1 VNRDQNSAEGRWARE
16 IEHHR
21 RIAENAEFVWNW
33 ESPSGRRRAERRAE
47 LFVDLGGLRP
57 GCRALELG
65 CGTGVFL
72 EKTARSGATIHGLDL
87 SDELLAK
94 ARARLP
100 GSSNITLDQGNAE
113 EMPYPAAEFDTV
125 YGSSVLHH
133 LDLDAALREIHRVL
147 KPGGR
152 MVFAEPNILNPQVAL
167 MFHLNLTKEYFGV
180 SPDEMAF
187 SRFRARSAMRRTGFS
202 DIRVAPVDFLH
213 PATPEAWLDSVARI
227 GFFLE
232 RVPLVREIAQSFA
245 DEPVSVEVCC
255 EDVEALA
262 HRGLLHQAVEN
273 LTTNARKHAAGA
285 GLTLRVAHMDDD
297 KVLIEVADKG
307 TGMTPSDAERAL
319 DRFYRASGSDGE
331 GFGLGLSIVR
341 EVVSV
346 MDGTLSIESR
356 PNEGTTVS
364 IVLASAGAARLCG

>member
-187 SRFRARSAMRRTGFS
+187 SRFRARSAMRRTGFA
-202 DIRVAPVDFLH
+202 DIRVTPVDFLH
-213 PATPEAWLDSVARI
+213 PATPETWLSAVTRL
-227 GFFLE
+227 GTFLE
-232 RVPLVREIAQSFA
+232 RVPLVREIAGSLLL
-245 DEPVSVEVCC
+245 EG
-255 EDVEALA
+255 
-262 HRGLLHQAVEN
+262 HR
-273 LTTNARKHAAGA
+273 
-285 GLTLRVAHMDDD
+285 
-297 KVLIEVADKG
+297 
-307 TGMTPSDAERAL
+307 S
-319 DRFYRASGSDGE
+319 
-331 GFGLGLSIVR
+331 
-341 EVVSV
+341 
-346 MDGTLSIESR
+346 
-356 PNEGTTVS
+356 
-364 IVLASAGAARLCG
+364 